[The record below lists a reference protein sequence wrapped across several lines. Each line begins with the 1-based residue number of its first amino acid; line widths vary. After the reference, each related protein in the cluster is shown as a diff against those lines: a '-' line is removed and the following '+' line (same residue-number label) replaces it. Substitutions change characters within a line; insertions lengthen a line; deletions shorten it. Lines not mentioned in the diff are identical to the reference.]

1 MEGCPESFRGMTD
14 SEKAENGGVMKKRKT
29 ITLLLAA
36 FLVLIVSA
44 FIDGFDALADIPTV
58 NASGTWT
65 SIEDD
70 GSVIID
76 KKGYLVDP
84 SVIVMNR
91 KGKSVALRSLSLPA
105 KVRFEYRYAKE
116 GFIIEYIEEVRDKKI
131 KKIRKYGG
139 RDGKQ

>member
-44 FIDGFDALADIPTV
+44 FIDGFDALAGDKPTV
-58 NASGTWT
+58 KGSGTLT
-65 SIEDD
+65 SIDDD

-76 KKGYLVDP
+76 KKGYEVNP
-84 SVIVMNR
+84 SATIVNR
-91 KGKSVALRSLSLPA
+91 KGKSVPLSSLSLPA
-105 KVRFEYRYAKE
+105 KVRF
-116 GFIIEYIEEVRDKKI
+116 
-131 KKIRKYGG
+131 
-139 RDGKQ
+139 